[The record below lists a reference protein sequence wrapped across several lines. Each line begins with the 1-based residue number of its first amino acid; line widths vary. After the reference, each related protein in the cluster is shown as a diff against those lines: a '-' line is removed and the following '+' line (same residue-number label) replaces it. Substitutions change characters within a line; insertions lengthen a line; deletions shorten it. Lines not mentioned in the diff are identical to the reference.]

1 MRGFSKAIITGN
13 LTRDPELRTTAN
25 GSNVCSFSVAVNR
38 VYKDSSGEQKEDV
51 SYIDCSA
58 WGRLGE
64 MISQYAKKGSG
75 VLVSGRLDQRSWED
89 KTDGKKR
96 SRVEIVVEDFNFV
109 GAPRGDGM
117 LPVGF
122 LPRGGRYRHNESA
135 LTTGFER
142 GIPAGLVIGELV
154 SVENMETRFSSRLYL
169 SGWLRPAAEFDRVRF
184 VVIALPKAGKAAL

>member
-13 LTRDPELRTTAN
+13 LTRDPELRTTPN
-25 GSNVCSFSVAVNR
+25 GASVCSFSVAVNR
-38 VYKDSSGEQKEDV
+38 VFKDSNGEQKEDV

-89 KTDGKKR
+89 KNSGNKR

-109 GAPRGDGM
+109 GGPRGEGSNSNFNNNSTSSEPLND
-117 LPVGF
+117 
-122 LPRGGRYRHNESA
+122 
-135 LTTGFER
+135 
-142 GIPAGLVIGELV
+142 IPDDVPEEEID
-154 SVENMETRFSSRLYL
+154 L
-169 SGWLRPAAEFDRVRF
+169 SDVPF
-184 VVIALPKAGKAAL
+184 